1 MTAIDDQDLGPEE
14 EVREHPRQSFMVA
27 DLGQSRVVVTLYD
40 LVEGA
45 YRLVAQGQAANTAGP
60 PRFDLVRGL
69 QQALQQ
75 ITTVTGRALLTEQ
88 GYLIRPARGDGAGV
102 DQFLAVI
109 SAADPFKTIVVG
121 LSDDVSVASA
131 RRALRTVY
139 AREVDRFGL
148 SDTRRQREQI
158 EALIKQPCDL
168 LLVSGGTDGGA
179 DRRLLKLV
187 ETLSYGLEL
196 IEEDARPSAVFAG
209 NVEVQE
215 EVKQQLGQLVQLE
228 TAANVRPT
236 VDSEQLDDLIDL
248 LRELYI
254 SEQVRTMPGGDE
266 VLNWITYPALPTAH
280 AFGGICE
287 YYAALSEGP
296 VLGVDVGGGSV
307 SLISAR
313 PNEVEVL
320 VRTDLGVGRP
330 MAGMG
335 SQLSSKNGLSWIDES
350 LTPADVLD
358 YVYDKSFHPNGVPLT
373 ESDLQIEQAMVRQ
386 MLAQMAK
393 QMTDILASGKGDSLA
408 LCRVLLVRGGGLLNT
423 PRMGK
428 TLLMVLDSLQP
439 VGTFEVVADP
449 LGVLPAMGVLA
460 PHNPELV
467 VQVLNSNVVQR
478 LGWVVAPSGEAQA
491 GQLALKVKLVLPDK
505 ERLDAEVA
513 FGTIETLPLMAG
525 QRATVTLQPVSQ
537 LDIGAG
543 PGQSRK
549 LTIEGGQMGLI
560 VDARGRP
567 VIRAGSL
574 EERRRQVAR
583 WLLSIGG

>member
-1 MTAIDDQDLGPEE
+1 MTTVDDQDLGPEE

-40 LVEGA
+40 LVEGT
-45 YRLVAQGQAANTAGP
+45 YRLVAQGQATNTAGR
-60 PRFDLVRGL
+60 PRFDLVGGL

-75 ITTVTGRALLTEQ
+75 ITAVTGRALLTEQ

-109 SAADPFKTIVVG
+109 SAADPFRTIVVG
-121 LSDDVSVASA
+121 LSDDVSIASA

-148 SDTRRQREQI
+148 SDPRRQREQI
-158 EALIKQPCDL
+158 EALIKQPSDL

-179 DRRLLKLV
+179 DRRLLRLV

-196 IEEDARPSAVFAG
+196 IEEDERPSAVFAG
-209 NVEVQE
+209 NVEIQE
-215 EVKQQLGQLVQLE
+215 EVKKQLGDLVQIH

-266 VLNWITYPALPTAH
+266 VLSWITYPALPTAH

-287 YYAALSEGP
+287 YYAALNEGP

-307 SLISAR
+307 SLIAAR

-350 LTPADVLD
+350 LSKADVLD

-386 MLAQMAK
+386 MLAHMAN
-393 QMTDILASGKGDSLA
+393 QLTEILASGKGDSLA

-423 PRMGK
+423 PRVGK
-428 TLLMVLDSLQP
+428 MLLMVLDSLQP
-439 VGTFEVVADP
+439 AGAFEVVADP
-449 LGVLPAMGVLA
+449 LGVLPAMGALA

-478 LGWVVAPSGEAQA
+478 LGWVVAPSGQAQE
-491 GQLALKVKLVLPDK
+491 GQLALKVRLVLPNK

-513 FGTIETLPLMAG
+513 FGTVETLPLMPG
-525 QRATVTLQPVSQ
+525 QSATVTLQPISQ

-549 LTIEGGQMGLI
+549 LTIKGGQMGLI
-560 VDARGRP
+560 IDARGRP
-567 VIRAGSL
+567 VIRADGL